1 MSSLAH
7 VYLIDAVRTVFGK
20 NRGALSGIRTDDLA
34 ALPIQELVARHPA
47 LDPTSG
53 EGLEID
59 DVYYGNT
66 NGAGEE
72 NRNVARM
79 AALLAGLPVTVPGV
93 TVNRLCASG
102 GEAVVQAS
110 RAVATGDADLV
121 IAGGVE
127 GMSRAPFVLPRPAEA
142 LPRSMELHQ
151 TTVGWRLVNPRFP
164 DEWTRSLGE
173 SAQRVAE
180 EKGIGR
186 AEQDEWAARSH
197 QLVAAAYDHGRHE
210 GFVMPLNE
218 VQQDETLRRDST
230 PHSLGALR
238 PAFTADGAV
247 TAGNSSPISDGAL
260 AALVGT
266 RAVAERME
274 VEPLA
279 RIVGSA
285 TVGVSPERF
294 AVAPVPA
301 IAKLLKRAGLSHR
314 DIDLWE
320 INEAFAAM
328 VLSTLDELPEVD
340 RERVNVNGGAIA
352 IGHPLGASAPRV
364 IVDLAREL
372 RRRGGGVGVAAACI
386 GVGLGQAVLVRVD

>member
-1 MSSLAH
+1 MTQLQD
-7 VYLIDAVRTVFGK
+7 VFLIDAVRTVFGK

-34 ALPIQELVARHPA
+34 ALPIAELVSRHA
-47 LDPTSG
+47 SLDPARI
-53 EGLEID
+53 E

-93 TVNRLCASG
+93 TINRLCASG
-102 GEAVVQAS
+102 GEAVVQAG
-110 RAVATGDADLV
+110 RAVATGDAQLV

-127 GMSRAPFVLPRPAEA
+127 GMSRAPFVLQKPEEG
-142 LPRSMELHQ
+142 LPRQMELHQ
-151 TTVGWRLVNPRFP
+151 TTVGWRMVNPAFP
-164 DEWTRSLGE
+164 SHWTDSLGE
-173 SAQRVAE
+173 CAQRVAE

-186 AEQDEWAARSH
+186 HEQDEWAARSH
-197 QLVAAAYDHGRHE
+197 ELVAAAYDAGKHD
-210 GFVMPLNE
+210 GFVMPVNGLE
-218 VQQDETLRRDST
+218 RDESLRPGSSVE
-230 PHSLGALR
+230 SLAALR
-238 PAFTADGAV
+238 PAFTPGGSV
-247 TAGNSSPISDGAL
+247 TAANSSPINDGAL
-260 AALVGT
+260 AALVGA
-266 RAVAERME
+266 RGVAEE
-274 VEPLA
+274 LGVDPLG
-279 RIVGSA
+279 RILGSA
-285 TVGVSPERF
+285 TVAVEPDRF

-301 IAKLLKRAGLSHR
+301 IAKLLARAGLSHG

-328 VLSTLDELPEVD
+328 VLSTLDELPEID
-340 RERVNVNGGAIA
+340 RGRVNVNGGAIA

>member
-1 MSSLAH
+1 MNELRDI
-7 VYLIDAVRTVFGK
+7 YLIDAVRTVFGK
-20 NRGALSGIRTDDLA
+20 NRGALSTIRTDDLA
-34 ALPIQELVARHPA
+34 ALPIRELMSRHPNLA
-47 LDPTSG
+47 PESV
-53 EGLEID
+53 E

-79 AALLAGLPVTVPGV
+79 AALLAGLPVSVPGV

-102 GEAVVQAS
+102 AEAVIQAG

-127 GMSRAPFVLPRPAEA
+127 GMSRAPYVLQKPDEA
-142 LPRSMELHQ
+142 LPRQMQLQQ
-151 TTVGWRLVNPRFP
+151 TTVGWRMVNPAFP
-164 DEWTRSLGE
+164 SHWIDSLGE
-173 SAQRVAE
+173 CAQRVAE

-186 AEQDEWAARSH
+186 RAQAEWAARSH
-197 QLVAAAYDHGRHE
+197 ELVAAAYDAGRHD
-210 GFVMPLNE
+210 GFVMSVGGLE
-218 VQQDETLRRDST
+218 RDESLRPQSTADS
-230 PHSLGALR
+230 LAALR
-238 PAFTADGAV
+238 PAFTADGSV
-247 TAGNSSPISDGAL
+247 TAANSSPINDGAL
-260 AALVGT
+260 AAFVGT
-266 RAVAERME
+266 RAVADDLG
-274 VEPLA
+274 VEPLG
-279 RIVGSA
+279 RILGSA
-285 TVGVSPERF
+285 TVAVEPDRF

-301 IAKLLKRAGLSHR
+301 VAKLLARAGLTHR

-328 VLSTLDELPEVD
+328 VLSTLDEMPDVD

-364 IVDLAREL
+364 IVDLCREL